1 MVRAMKNALPAAA
14 APAVSDKPERWRIDA
29 GEADVATL
37 VIPADSFRMRRFEI
51 DCRLVVAALAAGARH
66 GMRVDVDGGL
76 EWTRQ
81 APTENPGATD
91 SMDYHFRRELPA
103 GRPLRIVV
111 KTQVKQARRLK
122 LVIEAEEG

>member
-1 MVRAMKNALPAAA
+1 MKKA
-14 APAVSDKPERWRIDA
+14 APAAPAQAAAGQPERWRIDA
-29 GEADVATL
+29 GDADVATL
-37 VIPADSFRMRRFEI
+37 VIPADSWRTRRFEI
-51 DCRLVVAALAAGARH
+51 DCRLIVMRLAEGAQH

-76 EWTRQ
+76 EWTRR
-81 APTENPGATD
+81 APTENPGHTD

-111 KTQVKQARRLK
+111 KTEARQARRVR

>member
-1 MVRAMKNALPAAA
+1 MKKEAPAAPLQ
-14 APAVSDKPERWRIDA
+14 PASGAPERWRIDA
-29 GEADVATL
+29 GDADVATL
-37 VIPADSFRMRRFEI
+37 VIPADSHRTRRFEI
-51 DCRLVVAALAAGARH
+51 DCRFVVMRLAQGAQH

-76 EWTRQ
+76 EWTRR
-81 APTENPGATD
+81 APTENPGHSD

-111 KTQVKQARRLK
+111 KTEANQARRMR